1 MVDFNRKPV
10 EGRQPAVKPLLPDLL
25 AQAEIEREA
34 QAARE
39 SEGRDD
45 AGLASASPMAAGV
58 DAVAGL
64 VDEVLEP
71 DADTP
76 VEPKPEPNPKLKPVS
91 WPPDMTQKS
100 GTKNRNREAGPSF

>member
-10 EGRQPAVKPLLPDLL
+10 EGRVPAVKPLLPDLL
-25 AQAEIEREA
+25 AQAELEREA
-34 QAARE
+34 QVARKRSQE
-39 SEGRDD
+39 RDD
-45 AGLASASPMAAGV
+45 FEL
-58 DAVAGL
+58 GL

-76 VEPKPEPNPKLKPVS
+76 VEPKPEPTPKLKPVS